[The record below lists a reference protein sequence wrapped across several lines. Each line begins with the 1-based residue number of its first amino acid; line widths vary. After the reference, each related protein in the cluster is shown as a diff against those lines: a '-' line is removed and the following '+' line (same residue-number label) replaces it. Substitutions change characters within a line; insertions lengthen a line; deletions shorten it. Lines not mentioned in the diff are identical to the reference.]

1 LTFWLYSFPASQ
13 RPDYE
18 LPPRAPC
25 PDNPLL
31 KLTVQMPDISIG
43 SGLFGFELA
52 ILDLMRNVKLKQ
64 KDHRD

>member
-1 LTFWLYSFPASQ
+1 MSLWLI
-13 RPDYE
+13 
-18 LPPRAPC
+18 
-25 PDNPLL
+25 NPLDSAPTL

-43 SGLFGFELA
+43 SGLFGFESA